1 MIVYG
6 EKNGEIMN
14 IQLVL
19 EKTKF
24 TDLEKI
30 KIGSFITPLINNMS
44 ILSIEYLDQ
53 NDYEMITICLYDI
66 IYYFGK
72 SNINKLL
79 TLSSYERSKEVYTEY
94 QFFSS
99 FVPTIVYK
107 FYEGKSL
114 GMGDG
119 QRERKRSV
127 LYNTAYVD
135 SMIKVD
141 IGYAGGSDK
150 PKSITVYVQKNSLV
164 KSGTGFTFD
173 LVNYYFTINMKSK
186 EVMETHPHG
195 AKRYNMLFSDKQY
208 KNHTKYKY
216 SNELAENFL
225 GCFNSLRDVQDVYS
239 EVGREGIK
247 NFVYL
252 TKMILI

>member
-1 MIVYG
+1 
-6 EKNGEIMN
+6 
-14 IQLVL
+14 
-19 EKTKF
+19 
-24 TDLEKI
+24 
-30 KIGSFITPLINNMS
+30 
-44 ILSIEYLDQ
+44 
-53 NDYEMITICLYDI
+53 
-66 IYYFGK
+66 
-72 SNINKLL
+72 
-79 TLSSYERSKEVYTEY
+79 
-94 QFFSS
+94 
-99 FVPTIVYK
+99 
-107 FYEGKSL
+107 
-114 GMGDG
+114 
-119 QRERKRSV
+119 
-127 LYNTAYVD
+127 
-135 SMIKVD
+135 MIKVD

-150 PKSITVYVQKNSLV
+150 PKSITVYVQKNALV

-216 SNELAENFL
+216 STELAENFL